1 VELLNLFII
10 SDNPLDLFA
19 DGSAAEAATAFAV
32 RVVLAISNALLATR
46 SLFNLC
52 VEKMCTS

>member
-19 DGSAAEAATAFAV
+19 DGSAAAAATAFAV

-52 VEKMCTS
+52 GENVY